1 MKNIII
7 NPKISYD
14 KKRNETNDVIDQA
27 LINWLL
33 SNSYKPIV
41 ISNSFSK
48 LTANEIM
55 KYFDSLNTRGIVLSG
70 GGNIQKNSPRY
81 TLEKLLIK
89 YSIKKKIPLLGICHG
104 MQMIGVYFGS
114 KLKKIKNHVKKV
126 HTLKNKTKE
135 KYPKIVNSYHDLS
148 LVSCPKDFVITTT
161 SKDDCIESIK
171 HKKVP
176 IEGWMWHPE
185 REKRIKSVHN
195 LRLKKLFK

>member
-89 YSIKKKIPLLGICHG
+89 Y
-104 MQMIGVYFGS
+104 
-114 KLKKIKNHVKKV
+114 
-126 HTLKNKTKE
+126 
-135 KYPKIVNSYHDLS
+135 
-148 LVSCPKDFVITTT
+148 
-161 SKDDCIESIK
+161 
-171 HKKVP
+171 
-176 IEGWMWHPE
+176 
-185 REKRIKSVHN
+185 
-195 LRLKKLFK
+195 